1 MEVTVGSK
9 TNAAFLRLFTF
20 ILFFVFCIQA
30 EARVRENR
38 TLTLKNGVDVW
49 LIHDS
54 EANRS
59 AAALSVGIGS
69 LHNPDSKLGLAHYL
83 EHMLFLGTKK
93 YPEVGT
99 FKKYLNQNS
108 GRSNAYTS
116 SDETNYFFQSTHES
130 FDGALDR
137 FSDFFKAPL
146 FDKKYAER
154 EVNAV
159 SSEHDKNKLS
169 DGWRKNQV
177 MSLTAGEGHPLRRFS
192 TGNKETLAGD
202 NQESLFEFYKKYYSG
217 SNMKLAMIS
226 KAPLSELEALAK
238 KYFSEIPSFNVQKPS
253 ISPNYRKPLD
263 DKYRLLKIKTIKDTR
278 VLELEF
284 PTIRLKDSQENKPS
298 SVISSI
304 IGYEGKGS
312 LLSQLKAEGLALGLS
327 AGGGYSHPSINQFS
341 ISVSLTKKGE
351 KDYHRVMKLIFAYI
365 KLLKESGVKKYSFK
379 EDQTMGQINF
389 EWKDPQEGMGFV
401 SSRAS
406 IMQNFPLENIETAPF
421 LIKEYDS
428 RSYNAI
434 LETLTP
440 ENMLAVLSSRSVETD
455 QTEKYY
461 GTEYSLTE
469 VGGESFESLKKPP
482 VVAGLA
488 YPEKNDFIPNNL
500 VLTDEE
506 PHLVID
512 NEMAKVWFKYDN
524 RFKQPKSYMSLRIET
539 PRVYDT
545 PINYAKS
552 KLYDAAIQ
560 EGVNEMVYPIQLAG
574 LSYSLSMGKKGV
586 NFTVGGYS
594 ERIADLIKIVAKN
607 MKEIKIDEIKFE
619 NLKEAMIR
627 GLKNAKLGQAYARG
641 GYYHR
646 IFWNKKHYTEEE
658 ILNALEPITLG
669 DIKTY
674 SKNLYKRVFI
684 TGVAHGNWTDN
695 DVVDGV
701 ETLLSEIKSSPLP
714 EQDRFKNEIKVLDP
728 GKNVRFSKKIQ
739 DSNNSMAYTLQ
750 IGEFNLENQAKAS
763 FIADIL
769 ESDFYLQMRTN
780 QQLGYIVWSFN
791 QRMEDRLFLRFVI
804 QSATY
809 SPFELSKRV
818 EEWFKASGDL
828 FENLSDETFENHR
841 KSLIVG
847 LEKKGNS
854 IAEIAGE
861 IFYLATE
868 EKGNFKMKKQ
878 LADVVKKLKKEDV
891 VAAAKALIQDKST
904 SRIVVMM
911 RSRDNNDEVE
921 EGVLETVDQ
930 LRVLN

>member
-1 MEVTVGSK
+1 MGLK
-9 TNAAFLRLFTF
+9 NKAAVFGLAVFVLIFT
-20 ILFFVFCIQA
+20 FCIQS

-38 TLTLKNGVDVW
+38 TLTLKNGLNVW

-59 AAALSVGIGS
+59 AAALSVGVGS
-69 LHNPDSKLGLAHYL
+69 LHNPDDKLGLAHYL

-93 YPEVGT
+93 FPEVGT

-116 SDETNYFFQSTHES
+116 SDETNYFFQSSHES

-146 FDKKYAER
+146 FDQKYAER

-177 MSLTAGEGHPLRRFS
+177 MDLMAKEGHPLRRFS

-202 NQESLFEFYKKYYSG
+202 NREHLFNFYKKYYSG

-226 KAPLSELEALAK
+226 KFSLNELEAFAK
-238 KYFSEIPSFNVQKPS
+238 KYFSEIPSFQVEKPP
-253 ISPNYRKPLD
+253 IDPEFRQPLK
-263 DKYRLLKIKTIKDTR
+263 DKYRLLKLKTIKDTR
-278 VLELEF
+278 TLELEF

-312 LLSQLKAEGLALGLS
+312 LLSKLKEEGLALGLS

-341 ISVSLTKKGE
+341 ITVSLTKKGE
-351 KDYHRVMKLIFAYI
+351 IEYQRVLELIFSYI
-365 KLLKESGVKKYSFK
+365 KLLKETGIKEYSFK
-379 EDQTMGQINF
+379 EDQTMAQINF
-389 EWKDPQEGMGFV
+389 EWKDPQEGMGFI

-406 IMQNFPLENIETAPF
+406 IMQNFPLENIEKAPF

-428 RSYNAI
+428 KNYNAI
-434 LETLTP
+434 LDTLTP
-440 ENMLAVLSSRSVETD
+440 ENMLAVLSSQSMETD
-455 QTEKYY
+455 QVEKYY
-461 GTEYSLTE
+461 GAEYSLTE
-469 VGGESFESLKKPP
+469 VGGESFKKLKNPP
-482 VVAGLA
+482 VVAGLT
-488 YPEKNDFIPNNL
+488 YPEKNDFIPHNL

-512 NEMAKVWFKYDN
+512 NELAKVWFKYDN
-524 RFKQPKSYMSLRIET
+524 RFKQPKSYISLRIET
-539 PRVYDT
+539 PLVYDT
-545 PINYAKS
+545 PVNYAKS

-560 EGVNEMVYPIQLAG
+560 EGLNEIVYPIQLAG

-594 ERIADLIKIVAKN
+594 ERIADLIRIVAKN
-607 MKEIKIDEIKFE
+607 MKEIKIDETKFE

-627 GLKNAKLGQAYARG
+627 GLNNAKLGQAYARG

-646 IFWNKKHYTEEE
+646 LFWNKKHYTEEE
-658 ILNALEPITLG
+658 ILNALEPITL
-669 DIKTY
+669 DDVKNY
-674 SKNLYKRVFI
+674 SGKLYERVFI
-684 TGVAHGNWTDN
+684 TGVAHGNWTDK
-695 DVVDGV
+695 DVQDGV
-701 ETLLSEIKSSPLP
+701 KTLLSEIKSSPLP
-714 EQDRFKNEIKVLDP
+714 EQDRFKKEIKKLKAGQD
-728 GKNVRFSKKIQ
+728 VRFSKQIL
-739 DSNNSMAYTLQ
+739 DTNNSMAYTLQ
-750 IGEFNLENQAKAS
+750 IGDFNLENQAKAS
-763 FIADIL
+763 FIADII

-791 QRMEDRLFLRFVI
+791 HRMEDRLFLRFVI

-809 SPFELSKRV
+809 GPFELSKRV
-818 EEWFKASGDL
+818 EEWFKTSGDL
-828 FENLSDETFENHR
+828 FDNLSDETFENHR

-854 IAEIAGE
+854 IAEVAGE

-878 LADVVKKLKKEDV
+878 LLEVVKNLKKEDV
-891 VAAAKALIQDKST
+891 VETAKSLLQDAST
-904 SRIVVMM
+904 PRIVVMM
-911 RSRDNNDEVE
+911 RSRDNNDEVG
-921 EGVLETVDQ
+921 EGVLKTISQ
-930 LRVLN
+930 LRESN

>member
-9 TNAAFLRLFTF
+9 NNAAVFGLVAFVL
-20 ILFFVFCIQA
+20 IFVFCFQA

-38 TLTLKNGVDVW
+38 TLTLKNGIDVW

-59 AAALSVGIGS
+59 AAALSVGVGS
-69 LHNPDSKLGLAHYL
+69 LQNPKDKLGLAHYL

-146 FDKKYAER
+146 FDQKYAER

-169 DGWRKNQV
+169 DGWRKNQI
-177 MSLTAGEGHPLRRFS
+177 MDLTAEEGHPLRNFS
-192 TGNKETLAGD
+192 TGNKDTLAGD
-202 NQESLFEFYKKYYSG
+202 NRDHLVKFYKNFYSAT
-217 SNMKLAMIS
+217 NMKLAIIS
-226 KAPLSELEALAK
+226 KFSLAEMEAFAN
-238 KYFSEIPSFNVQKPS
+238 KYFAEIPSFKTEKPP
-253 ISPNYRKPLD
+253 ISPNYRKPLNG
-263 DKYRLLKIKTIKDTR
+263 KYRLLKIKTIKDTR
-278 VLELEF
+278 TLELEF

-327 AGGGYSHPSINQFS
+327 AGGGFSHPSINQFS

-351 KDYHRVMKLIFAYI
+351 KNYQRIMELVFAYI
-365 KLLKESGVKKYSFK
+365 KMLKETGVKKYSFK
-379 EDQTMGQINF
+379 EDQTMAQINF
-389 EWKDPQEGMGFV
+389 DWKDPQEGMGYV

-406 IMQNFPLENIETAPF
+406 IMQNYSLENIERAPF
-421 LIKEYDS
+421 LFKEYDS
-428 RSYNAI
+428 KSYREI

-440 ENMLAVLSSRSVETD
+440 ENMLVVLSARSVETD
-455 QTEKYY
+455 QIEKYY
-461 GTEYSLTE
+461 EAEYSLTQ
-469 VGGESFESLKKPP
+469 VGGESFERLKNPP
-482 VVAGLA
+482 IVAGLA
-488 YPEKNDFIPNNL
+488 YPEKNDFIPHNL
-500 VLTDEE
+500 VLNDDE
-506 PHLVID
+506 PHVVID
-512 NEMAKVWFKYDN
+512 NEIAKVWFKFDN
-524 RFKQPKSYMSLRIET
+524 KFKQPKSYFSLRIET
-539 PRVYDT
+539 PLVYDT
-545 PINYAKS
+545 PVNYAKS

-560 EGVNEMVYPIQLAG
+560 EGLNEMVYPIQMAG

-607 MKEIKIDEIKFE
+607 MKEIKIDKVKFG

-627 GLKNAKLGQAYARG
+627 RLRNAKLGQAYARG

-646 IFWNKKHYTEEE
+646 LFWNKKHYTEEE
-658 ILNALEPITLG
+658 ILDALQPITLD
-669 DIKTY
+669 DIKSY
-674 SKNLYKRVFI
+674 ANNLYERVFI
-684 TGVAHGNWTDN
+684 TGVAHGNWTDQ
-695 DVVDGV
+695 DVRDGV
-701 ETLLSEIKSSPLP
+701 STLLSEIKSSPLP
-714 EQDRFKNEIKVLDP
+714 ERDRFKEEIKTLGTKKRVQ
-728 GKNVRFSKKIQ
+728 FSKQ
-739 DSNNSMAYTLQ
+739 VRDTNNSLAYTLQ
-750 IGEFNLENQAKAS
+750 VGEFSLENQAKAS
-763 FIADIL
+763 FIADII
-769 ESDFYLQMRTN
+769 EADFYLQMRTN

-809 SPFELSKRV
+809 GPFELAKRV
-818 EEWFKASGDL
+818 EEWLKTSGKLLD
-828 FENLSDETFENHR
+828 NLSDETFENHR
-841 KSLIVG
+841 KSLIVA

-854 IAEIAGE
+854 IAEVAGD

-878 LADVVKKLKKEDV
+878 LANVVRNMKKANV
-891 VAAAKALIQDKST
+891 VATAKTLLQDNST
-904 SRIVVMM
+904 PRFVGMM
-911 RSRDNNDEVE
+911 RSKDNEDKVAED
-921 EGVLETVDQ
+921 VLGSITQ
-930 LRVLN
+930 LKAAK

>member
-1 MEVTVGSK
+1 MEVTVGSRNN
-9 TNAAFLRLFTF
+9 TAVFGLAIFFLIF
-20 ILFFVFCIQA
+20 IFCIQA

-69 LHNPDSKLGLAHYL
+69 LQNPDDKLGLAHYL

-93 YPEVGT
+93 FPEVGT

-116 SDETNYFFQSTHES
+116 SDETNYFFQSSHES

-146 FDKKYAER
+146 FDQKYAER

-177 MSLTAGEGHPLRRFS
+177 MDLTAEDGHPLRRFS
-192 TGNKETLAGD
+192 TGNKETLGGD
-202 NQESLFEFYKKYYSG
+202 NREHLFEFYKKYYSG

-226 KAPLSELEALAK
+226 KFSLSEMETFAK
-238 KYFSEIPSFNVQKPS
+238 KYFSKIPSFIVKKPS
-253 ISPNYRKPLD
+253 IDPNYRKPLD
-263 DKYRLLKIKTIKDTR
+263 GKYRLLKIKTIKDTR
-278 VLELEF
+278 ILELEF

-327 AGGGYSHPSINQFS
+327 AGGGYSHPAINQFS
-341 ISVSLTKKGE
+341 VSVSLTKKGE
-351 KDYHRVMKLIFAYI
+351 QNYHRVMELIFAYI
-365 KLLKESGVKKYSFK
+365 KLLKEVGIKEYSFK
-379 EDQTMGQINF
+379 EDQTMAQINF

-406 IMQNFPLENIETAPF
+406 LMQNFPLENIEKAPF

-428 RSYNAI
+428 ESYKAI
-434 LETLTP
+434 LDTLRP
-440 ENMLAVLSSRSVETD
+440 ENMLAVLSGRSVETD

-461 GTEYSLTE
+461 GAEYSLTE
-469 VGGESFESLKKPP
+469 VSGELFESLKNPP
-482 VVAGLA
+482 VVAGLT
-488 YPEKNDFIPNNL
+488 YPEKNNFIPNNL

-506 PHLVID
+506 PHLVVD
-512 NEMAKVWFKYDN
+512 NDMAKVWFKFDN
-524 RFKQPKSYMSLRIET
+524 QFKQPKSYMSLRIET
-539 PRVYDT
+539 PLVYDT
-545 PINYAKS
+545 PVNYAKS

-560 EGVNEMVYPIQLAG
+560 EGLNEMVYPIQLAG

-594 ERIADLIKIVAKN
+594 ERIADLIRIVAKN

-641 GYYHR
+641 GYFHR
-646 IFWNKKHYTEEE
+646 LFWNKKHYSEEE
-658 ILNALEPITLG
+658 ILNALQPISLD
-669 DIKTY
+669 DIKNY
-674 SKNLYKRVFI
+674 SKSLYERVFI
-684 TGVAHGNWTDN
+684 TGVAHGNWTDQ
-695 DVVDGV
+695 DVRDGV
-701 ETLLSEIKSSPLP
+701 KTLLSQIKSAPLP
-714 EQDRFKNEIKVLDP
+714 EEDRFKEEIKKLAQ
-728 GKNVRFSKKIQ
+728 GKDVRFSKKIL

-750 IGEFNLENQAKAS
+750 IGEFSLENQAKAS
-763 FIADIL
+763 FIADII

-791 QRMEDRLFLRFVI
+791 HRMEDRLFLRFVI

-809 SPFELSKRV
+809 GPFELSKRV
-818 EEWFKASGDL
+818 EEWFKTSGDI

-841 KSLIVG
+841 KSLIVA

-854 IAEIAGE
+854 IAEVAGQ

-878 LADVVKKLKKEDV
+878 LVEVVKKMKKEDV
-891 VAAAKALIQDKST
+891 VATAKSLMQDTST
-904 SRIVVMM
+904 PRIVVMM
-911 RSRDNNDEVE
+911 RSRDNDDKVE
-921 EGVLETVDQ
+921 EGVLETIPQ
-930 LRVLN
+930 LRNLN